1 MQSKFIF
8 NFFRKFIFL
17 LFLGCSS
24 EEALSESENFL
35 NNNLENKNII
45 VAGSTLGDGAVI
57 WINQNKIT
65 LIGDSDEATGLFF
78 HNEKIYVT
86 GWKYGGTG
94 SIWSLNLDGTDQTLI
109 ELEGQFSEGQRIILH
124 DDDIYV
130 GGYFQNGSCYWKNG
144 EKFNLTTNA
153 DSMSWGIELDSENNI
168 YNVGYYMKSHNL
180 IPAFWKNKQ
189 RVNLNRPRH
198 GDGEAKYIKI
208 LGNKRIIAGTV
219 MAPHNFLGYLTKPTY
234 WTNGARTSCQIGS
247 VDDGW
252 QNSDVFDLFV
262 DEEENIYLAGFSQ
275 DMDYEYPTYW
285 KNCQKYILEN
295 GETSGV
301 IRSLKVV
308 DGKIISAGT
317 KSYFPGTPCIWVGDE
332 PFVLEEND
340 VGEVWDM
347 LILDK

>member
-1 MQSKFIF
+1 MK
-8 NFFRKFIFL
+8 
-17 LFLGCSS
+17 
-24 EEALSESENFL
+24 
-35 NNNLENKNII
+35 
-45 VAGSTLGDGAVI
+45 
-57 WINQNKIT
+57 
-65 LIGDSDEATGLFF
+65 
-78 HNEKIYVT
+78 
-86 GWKYGGTG
+86 
-94 SIWSLNLDGTDQTLI
+94 
-109 ELEGQFSEGQRIILH
+109 
-124 DDDIYV
+124 
-130 GGYFQNGSCYWKNG
+130 
-144 EKFNLTTNA
+144 
-153 DSMSWGIELDSENNI
+153 NNI

-208 LGNKRIIAGTV
+208 IGNKKIIAGTV

-275 DMDYEYPTYW
+275 DMDFEYPTYW

-308 DGKIISAGT
+308 DGKVISAGT

>member
-17 LFLGCSS
+17 LFLRCSS
-24 EEALSESENFL
+24 EGALSESEKFL

-57 WINQNKIT
+57 WINQNKII

-94 SIWSLNLDGTDQTLI
+94 SIWSLNFDGTDQTLI
-109 ELEGQFSEGQRIILH
+109 ELEGQFSERQRIILH

-144 EKFNLTTNA
+144 EKFNLTTNS

-180 IPAFWKNKQ
+180 IPAFWKNK
-189 RVNLNRPRH
+189 RRMNLNRPRH

-208 LGNKRIIAGTV
+208 LGSKKIIAGTV

-252 QNSDVFDLFV
+252 QNSDIFDLFV

-275 DMDYEYPTYW
+275 DMDFEYPTYW

-332 PFVLEEND
+332 PFLLEEND

>member
-1 MQSKFIF
+1 MIKFFKKTIF
-8 NFFRKFIFL
+8 IL
-17 LFLGCSS
+17 LLGCSG
-24 EEALSESENFL
+24 EEALLEADNFL

-45 VAGSTLGDGAVI
+45 VAGSTLNDGAVI

-78 HNEKIYVT
+78 HKEKIYVT
-86 GWKYGGTG
+86 GWKYGGSG

-153 DSMSWGIELDSENNI
+153 DSMTWGIEFDSENNI

-275 DMDYEYPTYW
+275 DMDY
-285 KNCQKYILEN
+285 
-295 GETSGV
+295 
-301 IRSLKVV
+301 
-308 DGKIISAGT
+308 
-317 KSYFPGTPCIWVGDE
+317 
-332 PFVLEEND
+332 
-340 VGEVWDM
+340 
-347 LILDK
+347 

>member
-1 MQSKFIF
+1 MSKFFKNIIF
-8 NFFRKFIFL
+8 VL
-17 LFLGCSS
+17 LLGCSG
-24 EEALSESENFL
+24 EEALFESDNFL

-45 VAGSTLGDGAVI
+45 VAGSTLNDGAVI
-57 WINQNKIT
+57 WINQNKII

-78 HNEKIYVT
+78 HKEKIYVT
-86 GWKYGGTG
+86 GWKYGGSG

-153 DSMSWGIELDSENNI
+153 DSMTWGIEFDSENNI

-275 DMDYEYPTYW
+275 DMDFEYPTYW

-308 DGKIISAGT
+308 DGKVISAGT
-317 KSYFPGTPCIWVGDE
+317 KSYFPWYTLHMGRRRTFC
-332 PFVLEEND
+332 FRR
-340 VGEVWDM
+340 
-347 LILDK
+347 K